1 METRRKIQ
9 EDTKMLYDLMA
20 IAADAPA
27 TGDNFPIKI
36 IIIVAVVAAAVAGG
50 TAVFTKKKK

>member
-1 METRRKIQ
+1 
-9 EDTKMLYDLMA
+9 MLYDLMA

-50 TAVFTKKKK
+50 TAVFTKNKTVSPHFLRRYFV